1 MLSITKI
8 QMVTYLLMCLY
19 TDRYTYIYYNLTA
32 KSIYIAHRS
41 WVLIPFSNKR
51 NGGFLQKWLNLGLG
65 LGGEIQKVKL
75 VFKKKNK
82 TRQNKKPSTDVAMSG
97 RCKRKSSQMAKAATT

>member
-1 MLSITKI
+1 
-8 QMVTYLLMCLY
+8 MCLY

-51 NGGFLQKWLNLGLG
+51 NGGLLQKWLNLGLG

-75 VFKKKNK
+75 VPERKYFKKKK
-82 TRQNKKPSTDVAMSG
+82 RQNKKPSIDAAMSE
-97 RCKRKSSQMAKAATT
+97 RCKSK